1 MHVSLIS
8 AGYLHKYAFFCI
20 DNAYL
25 SMLQLLL
32 SGVILPRRNLSWRN
46 NLKKTIISV
55 LFMLMVL
62 SAVFAGGKKETV
74 IINSVSDLDGKKI
87 GVQAGTTGETW
98 CLENLPNAKVIS
110 FKTGMD
116 AAIDLKIG
124 AIDAI
129 VLDELPAE
137 SIVAKNPTLKVIRD
151 PVFTDNKE
159 EYAIA
164 IKKGNQALVDSIN
177 ATIAKMKSNG
187 EYEAL
192 VNAFMPAE
200 GSIIIPAVSAV
211 NSSTTLKL
219 GTNAAFPPFE
229 YIDGS
234 TIVGFDITMGQKIAN
249 GYGAKLEVVN
259 MEFESLIPA
268 LQSGTI
274 DFIAAG
280 MSVTEER
287 KKNVDF
293 SDPYYASEQ
302 VIIVSK

>member
-1 MHVSLIS
+1 M
-8 AGYLHKYAFFCI
+8 
-20 DNAYL
+20 
-25 SMLQLLL
+25 
-32 SGVILPRRNLSWRN
+32 
-46 NLKKTIISV
+46 KKTFISV
-55 LFMLMVL
+55 LFVLLVL
-62 SAVFAGGKKETV
+62 SAAFAGGKKETV
-74 IINSVSDLDGKKI
+74 VINSVADLDGKKI
-87 GVQAGTTGETW
+87 GVQAGTTGEAW
-98 CLENLPNAKVIS
+98 CFDNLPNAKIS
-110 FKTGMD
+110 SYKTGMD

-137 SIVAKNPTLKVIRD
+137 SIVGKNPTLTILRD
-151 PVFTDNKE
+151 PVFTENKE

-164 IKKGNQALVDSIN
+164 IKKGNQALVDSVN
-177 ATIAKMKSNG
+177 KTIAKMKSNG

-200 GSIIIPAVSAV
+200 GSIVIPAVTATGG
-211 NSSTTLKL
+211 STVLKL

-229 YIDGS
+229 YVEGS

-249 GYGAKLEVVN
+249 DFGATLEVVN
-259 MEFESLIPA
+259 MEFDSLIAA

-293 SDPYYASEQ
+293 SDAYYASEQ
-302 VIIVSK
+302 VIILKK